1 MLESKQIL
9 NSYNFARN
17 SDIVFS
23 EILTHDQ
30 FNKLNIEDYTIVNKN
45 SRFVFYKLNKFH
57 LKENDVIFCN
67 TDMVKSLFYL
77 LKGVKNLKNIKLIT
91 NQTDTLI
98 DKSLFNLK
106 PNCIKD
112 WYSVNVGF
120 KSENLIP
127 IPLGLSNNYSPKN
140 IFVEDIEFSG
150 MRKDTKNLLYLN
162 FVANTNSKERAE
174 IYNTFKETEW
184 AYADSPKLNLD
195 KYQKSLEQYRFVL
208 SPHGNGIDTHRVWE
222 TLYSGNIPVTKSHHT
237 FDNVTDLPILF
248 VEEYEHITHEM
259 LINYYESL
267 EIENIDYEKLNIDF
281 WIKKIKNTKILSK
294 ESQEI
299 KAKKLATELFIFNYK
314 FKSKA
319 QSKKKKLLYYLKKIH
334 KIKKLFKK

>member
-67 TDMVKSLFYL
+67 TDMIKSLFFL
-77 LKGVKNLKNIKLIT
+77 LKDIKNLKNIKLIT

-98 DKSLFNLK
+98 DKSLFMLK
-106 PNCIKD
+106 PNCINE

-120 KSENLIP
+120 KSEKLIP

-140 IFVEDIEFSG
+140 ILVKDIKFSG
-150 MRKDTKNLLYLN
+150 MRKDSKNLLYLN
-162 FVANTNSKERAE
+162 FVSNTNSKERSE
-174 IYNTFKETEW
+174 IYRTFKELEW
-184 AYADSPKLNLD
+184 AYVDSPKLKLD
-195 KYQKSLEQYRFVL
+195 YYQRSLEQFRFVL

-237 FDNVTDLPILF
+237 FSNVTDLPILF
-248 VEEYEHITHEM
+248 VNEYEQVTHEM
-259 LINYYESL
+259 LMNFYDNL
-267 EIENIDYEKLNIDF
+267 DIENLEYEKLNIEY
-281 WIKKIKNTKILSK
+281 WIKKIKNTTILST
-294 ESQEI
+294 ESIEI
-299 KAKKLATELFIFNYK
+299 NEKKLVTELFIFSYK
-314 FKSKA
+314 FKSKV
-319 QSKKKKLLYYLKKIH
+319 QSKKKKFLYYVKKIY